1 MKNQKRNEKGWFFK
15 TINNLLVNPY
25 DTSMS
30 PSGRW
35 EEKWEEPEYERP
47 WKPQEFNN
55 KKIPFKRMVFRYT
68 RVHLKG
74 TVKEK

>member
-1 MKNQKRNEKGWFFK
+1 MSVSFEKSKTKRKRMFFLQ

-25 DTSMS
+25 DSSMS

-55 KKIPFKRMVFRYT
+55 KKFPFKRMVFRFT
-68 RVHLKG
+68 LKG
-74 TVKEK
+74 M

>member
-1 MKNQKRNEKGWFFK
+1 M
-15 TINNLLVNPY
+15 NPY

-55 KKIPFKRMVFRYT
+55 KKFPFKRMVFRYT

-74 TVKEK
+74 NVKEK

>member
-1 MKNQKRNEKGWFFK
+1 
-15 TINNLLVNPY
+15 
-25 DTSMS
+25 MS

-55 KKIPFKRMVFRYT
+55 KKFPFKRMVFRFT
-68 RVHLKG
+68 LKG
-74 TVKEK
+74 M